1 MRLVIADTGPIH
13 YLILIHH
20 IEVLPQLF
28 ERVVLPSIVL
38 PELSHPMAP
47 EAVQLWVAQVPSW
60 LEVLETPVAALYPG
74 VHKGEAAAIALAAA
88 LQAELLLM
96 DDRRGVI
103 AAEKQGLNVTG
114 TLGILEIAAKHKL
127 LDFSQAAEA
136 LQATTFRMPVALLDE
151 LLAKHKGG
159 A

>member
-1 MRLVIADTGPIH
+1 
-13 YLILIHH
+13 
-20 IEVLPQLF
+20 
-28 ERVVLPSIVL
+28 VVLPTIVL
-38 PELSHPMAP
+38 TELSHPLAP
-47 EAVQLWVAQVPSW
+47 EAVRLWAAQVPDW
-60 LEVLETPVAALYPG
+60 LEVLESPDGAHFPG
-74 VHKGEAAAIALAAA
+74 IHKGEAAAIALAAA

-114 TLGILEIAAKHKL
+114 TLGILEIADKHKL

-151 LLAKHKGG
+151 LLAKHKRG